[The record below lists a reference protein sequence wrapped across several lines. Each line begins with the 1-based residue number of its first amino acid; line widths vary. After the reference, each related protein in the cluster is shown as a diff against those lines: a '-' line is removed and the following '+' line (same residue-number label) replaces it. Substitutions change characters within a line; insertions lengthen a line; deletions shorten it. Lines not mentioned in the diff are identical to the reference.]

1 MTAESEPPA
10 EHQDDPDVPAEI
22 AALKQLVREPLEKLS
37 QTPCLGEDT
46 ALKLLEEI
54 AFASRNADGQAR
66 GLAELVA
73 KSSVPEWPPEL
84 GEAEKHKIITG
95 LLGDCGLLIADKDDF
110 RFADQTVHE
119 YLAAGHIVRCQPG
132 GPRIWDQHPWRY
144 LAPQE
149 NWPWADA
156 AVKLFVTALW
166 RPNARSRVDRRL
178 RRLLNARNRYPNI
191 RFVIELIRRDLLPG
205 SDLPERAVAILDAEL
220 VDGKQ
225 DEHRWQAMTEAMRA
239 LDPERADA
247 KLEDV
252 FRNPPQTITSDR
264 RFAAVDEL
272 TRHDPARGAR
282 NLRFLADNPTGT
294 PEENLENA
302 ALIAARAP
310 EEGVRA
316 RRLLANTPDMGE
328 SRVDA
333 AMHVGSPELLAEL
346 IEHPRGLSDAGR
358 LKLSAELLKL
368 EPDTAVA
375 AMVKFARAARERN
388 TPLRLAEMIQPYQPH
403 TALLLANEVAWPVE
417 KEIDSQVRLRAVLL
431 IGGIDSGQAIA
442 TLHRLSGD
450 PSVTGEVRLTAA
462 ERIAEDGG
470 PITAL
475 VELADDTEL
484 ERTYRVDAAR
494 GVGILEPETGA
505 RLFISI
511 ATTRAPTG
519 RGELALL
526 EEAYRLSPATT
537 EGALSEVANSSRVKG
552 PIRVEAV
559 EIASQTLTRSR
570 KITLF
575 TTIATT
581 SDAGTALTAARKVA
595 MLDSAAGQLLMGRL
609 ARQSKTDITF
619 QLTAAL
625 EAGIHAVPV
634 LTNLAQAAKDDTVR
648 LKASRGL
655 YDVDKARG
663 IPALQAL
670 VKKSRAGDVRIDAA
684 LSLPKKLATDALIVI
699 AGDPGDDDEIRFGAA
714 VKAMDFNE
722 KRGRQALRELG
733 DAENVSK
740 AIKEKVRRQLT

>member
-1 MTAESEPPA
+1 MTAESESPA

-22 AALKQLVREPLEKLS
+22 AVLKQLVRGQLEKLG
-37 QTPCLGEDT
+37 QTPYLDQDT

-54 AFASRNADGQAR
+54 AFASRNDDEQALSLAD
-66 GLAELVA
+66 LVA
-73 KSSVPEWPPEL
+73 KSSVPEWPAEL
-84 GEAEKHKIITG
+84 DEAEKPTIIAG
-95 LLGDCGLLIADKDDF
+95 LLGDCGLLVADKADF
-110 RFADQTVHE
+110 RFADDTVHE
-119 YLAAGHIVRCQPG
+119 YLAACHVVRRQPG

-149 NWPWADA
+149 NWPWRDA
-156 AVKLFVTALW
+156 AVNLFVAALW
-166 RPNARSRVDRRL
+166 RQNARSRVDRRL
-178 RRLLNARNRYPNI
+178 RKLLSPRNRQPNI
-191 RFVIELIRRDLLPG
+191 RFVIELVRRDLLPE
-205 SDLPERAVAILDAEL
+205 SDLPERTVAILDAEL

-225 DEHRWQAMTEAMRA
+225 DEQRWRAMAEAMRA
-239 LDPERADA
+239 LDPEHANA

-252 FRNPPQTITSDR
+252 FRNPPGTIDSAR

-272 TRHDPARGAR
+272 AKHDPARWAR
-282 NLRFLADNPTGT
+282 NLRFLSDNPTGT

-302 ALIAARAP
+302 ALIAARDAG
-310 EEGVRA
+310 EGVRA

-333 AMHVGSPELLAEL
+333 ALHVGSPELLAEL

-375 AMVKFARAARERN
+375 AMVTFARAAREPN
-388 TPLRLAEMIQPYQPH
+388 TPLRLAELIQPYQPN
-403 TALLLANEVAWPVE
+403 TSLLLADEVAWPVE

-431 IGGIDSGQAIA
+431 IGEIDSGQAIT

-462 ERIAEDGG
+462 KRIAEDGG

-475 VELADDTEL
+475 VELTEDTEL
-484 ERTYRVDAAR
+484 ERDYRVDAAR
-494 GVGILEPETGA
+494 VVGILEPETGA
-505 RLFISI
+505 RLFIAI
-511 ATTRAPTG
+511 ATTRAPTSHG
-519 RGELALL
+519 DLTLL

-537 EGALSEVANSSRVKG
+537 EGALAEVANSSRVKG

-559 EIASQTLTRSR
+559 EIASQTFTRSR

-581 SDAGTALTAARKVA
+581 SDTATALTAARKVA
-595 MLDSAAGQLLMGRL
+595 MLDSAAGQLLMGTL
-609 ARQSKTDITF
+609 ARQGKTDVTF

-634 LTNLAQAAKDDTVR
+634 LTNLAQAGKDDTVR

-670 VKKSRAGDVRIDAA
+670 VKKSGAGDVRIDAA

-699 AGDPGDDDEIRFGAA
+699 AGDPGDADEIRFGAA

-722 KRGRQALRELG
+722 KLGREALRELG
-733 DAENVSK
+733 EAENVSK
-740 AIKEKVRRQLT
+740 ATRDKVRRQLT

>member
-1 MTAESEPPA
+1 VTAESEPPA
-10 EHQDDPDVPAEI
+10 EHQEDSGVPAEI
-22 AALKQLVREPLEKLS
+22 AALKQLVRERLEKLS
-37 QTPCLGEDT
+37 QTPYLDQDA

-54 AFASRNADGQAR
+54 AFASRNVDGRAL
-66 GLAELVA
+66 GLADLVA

-84 GEAEKHKIITG
+84 GEAEKRKIITR
-95 LLGDCGLLIADKDDF
+95 LLGDCGLLVADKEDF

-132 GPRIWDQHPWRY
+132 GPRLWDQHPWRY
-144 LAPQE
+144 LAPQQS
-149 NWPWADA
+149 WPWPDA

-178 RRLLNARNRYPNI
+178 RRLLNARNRHPNV
-191 RFVIELIRRDLLPG
+191 RFVIELIRRDLLPD
-205 SDLPERAVAILDAEL
+205 SDLPKRTVAILDAEL

-252 FRNPPQTITSDR
+252 FRNPPPTITSDR

-272 TRHDPARGAR
+272 SRHDPARGAR

-302 ALIAARAP
+302 ALIAARDH

-333 AMHVGSPELLAEL
+333 AIHVGSPELLAEL

-358 LKLSAELLKL
+358 LKLSGELLKL
-368 EPDTAVA
+368 EPATAVA
-375 AMVKFARAARERN
+375 AMVKFARTANERN

-403 TALLLANEVAWPVE
+403 TSLLLANEVAWPEE
-417 KEIDSQVRLRAVLL
+417 KEIDSEVRLRAVLL
-431 IGGIDSGQAIA
+431 IGEIDGGQATA

-450 PSVTGEVRLTAA
+450 RSVTGEVRLTAA
-462 ERIAEDGG
+462 KHIAENGG

-475 VELADDTEL
+475 VELADDIEL
-484 ERTYRVDAAR
+484 TRTYRVDAAR
-494 GVGILEPETGA
+494 VVGILEPETGA
-505 RLFISI
+505 QLFITI

-526 EEAYRLSPATT
+526 EEAYKLSPTTT

-552 PIRVEAV
+552 QIRVEAV
-559 EIASQTLTRSR
+559 EIAGQTLTRR
-570 KITLF
+570 RIINLY

-581 SDAGTALTAARKVA
+581 SDTGTALTAARKVA
-595 MLDSAAGQLLMGRL
+595 MVDSAAGQLLMGTL

-619 QLTAAL
+619 QLTTAL

-634 LTNLAQAAKDDTVR
+634 LTNLAQAAKDDIVR

-663 IPALQAL
+663 IPALQDL
-670 VKKSRAGDVRIDAA
+670 VKKSGAGDVRIDAA
-684 LSLPKKLATDALIVI
+684 LSLPKKLATDALIII
-699 AGDPGDDDEIRFGAA
+699 AEDRGDAEEIRFSAA
-714 VKAMDFNE
+714 VKATDFNE

-740 AIKEKVRRQLT
+740 ATKDKVRRQLA